1 MDIAVLVFGG
11 IATWADCRTRYL
23 PDALLAGM
31 TLWVLVWRL
40 GTGTVEPGLVGGLV
54 LAIGL
59 GILTLASRGGF
70 GWGDWAYG
78 VLLGGALG
86 WEPAVVM
93 FALAM
98 VGAMGWSLIAA
109 QRVQHWG
116 NTWPLAPFFAGASVI
131 VMFLG
136 VH

>member
-1 MDIAVLVFGG
+1 MDIAVLLFGG
-11 IATWADCRTRYL
+11 LASWADCRTRYL

-31 TLWVLVWRL
+31 ALWVMAWRL
-40 GTGTVEPGLVGGLV
+40 GTGTGVPGLVGAVVLAVVLGV
-54 LAIGL
+54 LAI
-59 GILTLASRGGF
+59 ASRGGF

-86 WEPAVVM
+86 WGAAVVI

-98 VGAMGWSLIAA
+98 VGAMGWSLVAA

-116 NTWPLAPFFAGASVI
+116 NTWPLAPFFASASVL
-131 VMFLG
+131 VVFLG
-136 VH
+136 FH

>member
-1 MDIAVLVFGG
+1 MDMAVLLFGG

-31 TLWVLVWRL
+31 TLWVIVWRL
-40 GTGTVEPGLVGGLV
+40 GTGTGATGLAGAGV
-54 LAIGL
+54 LAVVL

-86 WEPAVVM
+86 WEPAVVI

-98 VGAMGWSLIAA
+98 VGAMVWSLGAA
-109 QRVQHWG
+109 RRVQHWG
-116 NTWPLAPFFAGASVI
+116 NHWPLAPFFAGASGLVLL
-131 VMFLG
+131 LG
-136 VH
+136 LH